1 MLSSKSDLIDPT
13 HYHLGGNHLKGNN
26 LIKKSRSSLSS
37 STTPYPGLMSPPSS
51 TAVHSIASATVSNP
65 KGTTSISGQN
75 LAMGAGL
82 TALTTGSTSPPSSK
96 KKGSGGGG
104 GGGGPKKN
112 QSQAQN
118 PSEYPKP
125 THSYSLLIT
134 KAISE
139 SPMKQLT
146 LNDIYEWTMNNH
158 PWYRTATN
166 GWKNSIRHNLS
177 LNKSFKRVPRPPNEP
192 GKGSYWTLD
201 PEAPMET
208 HPTPGTS
215 SGGSSRSGRSSRRTS
230 KTGGTTTGR
239 RATSDPSVH
248 PISPSSVTSGSDL
261 ALSPPVP
268 SLPKRASGGG
278 HEADPYLFSPTSSSS
293 GGGNRRPSHL
303 LSHDHDYTSSQPF
316 PSFQQQQRQPQSP
329 SPYSHI
335 SPPTFGLAG
344 LNASTGT
351 HHPSSL
357 FGSTSPTSSADFGNP
372 TSFYSMDSSGG
383 GGGGGTGGAGG
394 DSRFSNQGLYF
405 MGSPAGGGTSSPG
418 PSSLSRPMSM
428 PNSFMS
434 PYSATSGQHHSGGSA
449 HGTGAGYNSNGG
461 STQPSSQQQ
470 QPQHPHNGGVTQSGG
485 AGAPFYGFS
494 PVRGG
499 GGSSAG
505 GASGG
510 GASGAGGGG
519 SGVNATNYGTSAA
532 AGQTDK
538 HEILLSIM
546 ECNIICSSYRVITMV
561 ATSGSGKTA
570 TVI

>member
-1 MLSSKSDLIDPT
+1 MLSSKSDLMDPT

-26 LIKKSRSSLSS
+26 LGTKKSRSSLSS

-51 TAVHSIASATVSNP
+51 STAIHSIASATVSNP

-82 TALTTGSTSPPSSK
+82 TAMTTGATSPPSSK
-96 KKGSGGGG
+96 KKAPGG
-104 GGGGPKKN
+104 GGGGPKK
-112 QSQAQN
+112 SQQVQN

-201 PEAPMET
+201 PEAPLQDT
-208 HPTPGTS
+208 HANAPGANS
-215 SGGSSRSGRSSRRTS
+215 AGSSRSGRSSRRTS

-239 RATSDPSVH
+239 RATSDPSIH

-268 SLPKRASGGG
+268 SLPKRVSGGG
-278 HEADPYLFSPTSSSS
+278 GHDADPYLFSPTSSS
-293 GGGNRRPSHL
+293 GGPGGNRRPSHL
-303 LSHDHDYTSSQPF
+303 LSHDHDYTSSQQF
-316 PSFQQQQRQPQSP
+316 QSFQPQQRQPQSP
-329 SPYSHI
+329 GPYPHTI

-344 LNASTGT
+344 LNASTSA
-351 HHPSSL
+351 HHTSSL

-383 GGGGGTGGAGG
+383 GGGGGGGSGG
-394 DSRFSNQGLYF
+394 PDSSSSLSRFSNQGLYF
-405 MGSPAGGGTSSPG
+405 MGSPTGSGTGGTSPG
-418 PSSLSRPMSM
+418 PVSSLSRPMSM

-434 PYSATSGQHHSGGSA
+434 SYGSPTGGHHSGGGNTHGASA
-449 HGTGAGYNSNGG
+449 SGYNGG
-461 STQPSSQQQ
+461 STPS
-470 QPQHPHNGGVTQSGG
+470 QHPYGGVTQSGG

-494 PVRGG
+494 PVGRGGGSGGAGGGAGGG
-499 GGSSAG
+499 GGSS
-505 GASGG
+505 GA
-510 GASGAGGGG
+510 
-519 SGVNATNYGTSAA
+519 NAANYGTSAA
-532 AGQTDK
+532 
-538 HEILLSIM
+538 
-546 ECNIICSSYRVITMV
+546 YR
-561 ATSGSGKTA
+561 
-570 TVI
+570 

>member
-1 MLSSKSDLIDPT
+1 MLSSKSDLMDPT

-26 LIKKSRSSLSS
+26 LGTKKSRSSLSS
-37 STTPYPGLMSPPSS
+37 STTPYPGLMSPPTSS
-51 TAVHSIASATVSNP
+51 TAIHSIASATVSNP
-65 KGTTSISGQN
+65 KGTTSISGHN

-82 TALTTGSTSPPSSK
+82 TAMTTGATSPPSSK
-96 KKGSGGGG
+96 KKAPGG

-112 QSQAQN
+112 QQVQN

-201 PEAPMET
+201 PEAPLQDA
-208 HPTPGTS
+208 HANAPGAN

-268 SLPKRASGGG
+268 SLPKRVSGGG
-278 HEADPYLFSPTSSSS
+278 HDTDPYLFSPTSSS
-293 GGGNRRPSHL
+293 GGPGGNRRPSHL
-303 LSHDHDYTSSQPF
+303 LSHDHDYTSSQQF
-316 PSFQQQQRQPQSP
+316 QSFQPQQRQPQSP
-329 SPYSHI
+329 GPYPHTI

-344 LNASTGT
+344 LNASTSA
-351 HHPSSL
+351 HHTSSL

-383 GGGGGTGGAGG
+383 GGGGGGSGGP
-394 DSRFSNQGLYF
+394 DSSSSLSRFSNQGLYF
-405 MGSPAGGGTSSPG
+405 MGSPTGSGTGGGTSPG
-418 PSSLSRPMSM
+418 PVSSLSRPMSM

-434 PYSATSGQHHSGGSA
+434 SYGSPTGGHHNGGGNIHGASASG
-449 HGTGAGYNSNGG
+449 YNGG
-461 STQPSSQQQ
+461 STPS
-470 QPQHPHNGGVTQSGG
+470 QHPYGGVTQSGG

-494 PVRGG
+494 PVGRGG
-499 GGSSAG
+499 GGSG

-510 GASGAGGGG
+510 AGGGG
-519 SGVNATNYGTSAA
+519 GSSGANAANYGTSAA
-532 AGQTDK
+532 
-538 HEILLSIM
+538 
-546 ECNIICSSYRVITMV
+546 YR
-561 ATSGSGKTA
+561 
-570 TVI
+570 